1 MKLAEKTDMVFNIL
15 YIIMCVI
22 IVIFVAICFR
32 GGELFI
38 GGAGDAANS
47 MPTDGNDPGAGYVAL
62 GHLFAAGFAG
72 LTGIVLFAMGLI
84 YAIIGMILLVTIVSA
99 FSRRKKYKLT
109 GQSSFIKRNLLTKV
123 VLNTI
128 CLILVVILLFSAPEV
143 LLGIVALVLIAF
155 EVLLITARG
164 KI

>member
-1 MKLAEKTDMVFNIL
+1 MKFAEKTDLALNIL
-15 YIIMCVI
+15 YIIMCI
-22 IVIFVAICFR
+22 IVIVIVAICFS

-72 LTGIVLFAMGLI
+72 HTGIVLFAMGLI
-84 YAIIGMILLVTIVSA
+84 YAIIGLILLVTIVSA

-128 CLILVVILLFSAPEV
+128 CLVLMVILLFSAPEV
-143 LLGIVALVLIAF
+143 LIGILVLVLVALEVLIIMAHS
-155 EVLLITARG
+155 